1 MLNEIREDKINV
13 NYIFIKVTS
22 DALKRKIILY
32 KNNLLTFDCFDPIGD
47 EQDVSSI
54 RILFLGDF
62 RNGHFLSVVRSD
74 S

>member
-1 MLNEIREDKINV
+1 MLNEIREDKINA

-32 KNNLLTFDCFDPIGD
+32 KNIFFTFDCFDPIG
-47 EQDVSSI
+47 EQDVSFI

-62 RNGHFLSVVRSD
+62 RNENLLSVVRSD

>member
-1 MLNEIREDKINV
+1 MLNEIREDKIYT
-13 NYIFIKVTS
+13 NYMFIKVTS

-32 KNNLLTFDCFDPIGD
+32 KNNFFTFDCFDPIG
-47 EQDVSSI
+47 EQDVSLI